1 MLNVNAAKTKWCPM
15 ARAEGNS
22 LSKASINRTVEGN
35 AHEQCRCLAT
45 GCMMWVEHSYDQGYC
60 GLSQPSR

>member
-15 ARAEGNS
+15 AKAESES
-22 LSKASINRTVEGN
+22 LSKAGINRAADGN

-45 GCMMWVEHSYDQGYC
+45 GCMMWIEHSYDHGYC
-60 GLSQPSR
+60 GLSHPAK